1 VVNHKQTEEKL
12 KHFILT
18 SLIIGVGISASA
30 GDNCTAAKK
39 TAVCNE
45 DVVKERVDWACK
57 VVESKGKAGLPEINA
72 MRYECCGE
80 PNYVWINDM
89 TPKMV
94 IHPIKTE
101 LNGQDLSKSK
111 DPKGKFLFVE
121 FVNAVKKTPS
131 GAWVDYMWTK
141 FGEKDPTPKKSWVKK
156 CTASDTKAE
165 WVVGSGTWL

>member
-1 VVNHKQTEEKL
+1 MKKL
-12 KHFILT
+12 VMG
-18 SLIIGVGISASA
+18 IIVTCGALSAQA

-45 DVVKERVDWACK
+45 SVIQERVDWACK
-57 VVESKGKAGLPEINA
+57 IVETKGKAGLPEINA
-72 MRYECCGE
+72 MRFECCGE

-101 LNGQDLSKSK
+101 LNGQDLSKNK
-111 DPKGKFLFVE
+111 DPKGKLLFVD
-121 FVNAVKKTPS
+121 FVNAVKKTPN

-141 FGEKDPTPKKSWVKK
+141 FGEKDASPKKSWVKK
-156 CTASDTKAE
+156 CKSADTKE
-165 WVVGSGTWL
+165 DWVVGSGTWL